1 MSQSSVITIKDGDY
15 LYIIPSPNI
24 LVDSI
29 TIPNGVNIRT
39 IDMTNNDIN
48 NQESR
53 IFFIEH
59 PDIFKKYL
67 DKIQNN
73 IPGNFDVYIQNIL
86 IDIKTNNLD
95 VYGYWAN
102 MKAGKKRRTMRK
114 RKITRKKRTTRR
126 KRTMRRR
133 RI

>member
-1 MSQSSVITIKDGDY
+1 MSQTSVITIRDGNY
-15 LYIIPSPNI
+15 LYSIPSPNI

-29 TIPNGVNIRT
+29 TIPNGVNIRMV
-39 IDMTNNDIN
+39 DMINNDIN

-67 DKIQNN
+67 EKNKNN
-73 IPGNFDVYIQNIL
+73 IPRNFNIYIQNIL
-86 IDIKTNNLD
+86 SDIKTNNLD
-95 VYGYWAN
+95 VDEYWLN

-114 RKITRKKRTTRR
+114 KTMRRKRITRR
-126 KRTMRRR
+126 KTMHRRR
-133 RI
+133 M

>member
-1 MSQSSVITIKDGDY
+1 MSQTSVITIKDGDY
-15 LYIIPSPNI
+15 LYSIPSPNI

-29 TIPNGVNIRT
+29 KSPNGVYIRM
-39 IDMTNNDIN
+39 IDMTNNNISN
-48 NQESR
+48 EESR

-67 DKIQNN
+67 EKIQNN
-73 IPGNFDVYIQNIL
+73 IPENFNVYIQNIL
-86 IDIKTNNLD
+86 SDIKTKNLD
-95 VYGYWAN
+95 VDDYWLN

-114 RKITRKKRTTRR
+114 KTMRRKRTTR

-133 RI
+133 RK